1 MSEKIYAC
9 LLRIFPSA
17 FRRHYEE
24 EAVQLFRDRF
34 SDERGFFRR
43 LRLCVDLLADII
55 GSLPQAY
62 RNSYAETAPADLFTP
77 EFDGLPSF
85 QVLRREPI
93 QRGSVVFASVISFLV
108 LAAFIYV
115 MEGPVSY
122 HPVERN
128 GPISPIE
135 AVMKHLNHPLTADS
149 DASNSASNDTAR
161 SVTPTGSTAQPA
173 HLSEHVENENRP
185 PVIAV
190 PSSSHSVVQQDIPR
204 QPKGLLVP
212 ALTASPFNVRV
223 PATVAVDLSG
233 MWTSRNTSRDA
244 GVPRWFVFK
253 QGGTGLTGTAGI
265 GSTEQYAITHV
276 SATDHSVTFELN
288 YGRRRFF
295 YNLKVED
302 GELRGLVSIRTADE
316 VRTATVRLQRGQ

>member
-17 FRRHYEE
+17 FRKHYRE

-43 LRLCVDLLADII
+43 LRFYVDLLVDII

-62 RNSYAETAPADLFTP
+62 RNSYAETTPADLFTP
-77 EFDGLPSF
+77 NFDGLPSF

-93 QRGSVVFASVISFLV
+93 QRGSIVFASVLSLLV

-115 MEGPVSY
+115 MEGPVLY

-135 AVMKHLNHPLTADS
+135 VVMKNLNHPLTADS
-149 DASNSASNDTAR
+149 DTSNFASNDTAR
-161 SVTPTGSTAQPA
+161 SVAPTGATAQPA

-185 PVIAV
+185 AIVTV
-190 PSSSHSVVQQDIPR
+190 PSSSVSVAQQVIPQ
-204 QPKGLLVP
+204 QPKGILVP

-223 PATVAVDLSG
+223 PATAAVDLSG

-253 QGGTGLTGTAGI
+253 QNSTGLTGTAGT

-276 SATDHSVTFELN
+276 SATDDSVTFEFN
-288 YGRRRFF
+288 DGGRRFL
-295 YNLKVED
+295 YNLRVED